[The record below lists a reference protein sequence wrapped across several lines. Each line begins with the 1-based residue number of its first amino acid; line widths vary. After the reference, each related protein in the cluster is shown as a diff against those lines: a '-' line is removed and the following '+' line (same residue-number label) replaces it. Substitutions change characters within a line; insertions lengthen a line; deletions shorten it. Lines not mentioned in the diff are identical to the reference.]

1 MADKRLTIYKVA
13 NKLVRQGKIEAAI
26 KEYKKLIDMNPN
38 DYDVRQILGDLYSKI
53 NRPKEAVQE
62 FKKIADYYEK
72 EGFNTKAIAM
82 LKRITKIDPSDESTA
97 LKLAEIYENEGLKV
111 EAKHIYLDLAE
122 NYKRLNNQKKA
133 LEIYQK
139 ILEFDRA
146 NVELRIKLAENFL
159 KEEMIEKAAKEYS
172 VITDILIKKN
182 EFEKLENI
190 LVNAYEKIKDPRL
203 FEKLIQTYIAKGEK
217 QKAIEKLEALGD
229 GLYNNK
235 NLLKILADLYIENNK
250 LDEVEKIY
258 KKIITID
265 KNDIEII
272 IRLGKLYL
280 QKKECEKAFELF
292 LPTINENIEKGLI
305 EEGISLARL
314 IIASNN
320 KFTPALEKLASI
332 FKQTNKKN
340 NLIAIYESMIPVYEE
355 QGNKKRLI
363 EILEELITLS
373 DSPYTYKE
381 QLKKLK
387 GEVVSEE
394 LESTEADRESEFVN
408 NKLRLAEESIKL
420 SNYAQATSILIK
432 AVEKYPQNI
441 ELRKKLV
448 DIFQLSNDV
457 DSSIEHA
464 LVLLDLYRSAGKN
477 EEYEKL
483 LSLLT
488 NLKPDDSRITELSE
502 GEKTDIDLDFGK
514 EDVEEQIKD
523 YTEDI
528 KSIDHEESAG
538 FNEFQIENNTIVDQ
552 SRQKVEQQE
561 DQEDNEDVMELS
573 EEETFRDIQEK
584 IEKDISRNFDSQRVQ
599 IDFFINNGALDE
611 AENLVKELLDKY
623 PNNKFLKNKLIEIK
637 NLKAE
642 EVVEI
647 DVSKDQPE
655 EEDIYEISSSL
666 TEESEIVQ
674 KMKAEE
680 EVEEQKEVEKGEE
693 NEDKNEYEIQTIEP
707 SKEYEDLKDFE
718 IEFEDERNEKE
729 EESIDLEID
738 KELLIQSP
746 DPQKKLNVDE
756 KEISSA
762 MVEIPSI
769 DDILNDDSQSSKSES
784 AEKVFD
790 EISGEVVFDSD
801 EELLLGDDAVLFEDA
816 KYFEI
821 EKNIEDELSA
831 IEFWIK
837 EIEKQRTSTIEKNMT
852 EIFEEFK
859 KGIDEKI
866 GQEDYDTRYNLGIAY
881 KEMGLV
887 EEAIHEF
894 LISAKHP
901 LKFFDSAT
909 LLGICFRDKGM
920 FDESINWL
928 EKALDVEGRKDEE
941 YIAVK
946 YELLITA
953 RLKEDFELAKKLA
966 KEIMEKDPDFRDIKE
981 IYNQLEKH

>member
-1 MADKRLTIYKVA
+1 MADKKLTIYKIA
-13 NKLVRQGKIEAAI
+13 SRLVRQGKIEAAI
-26 KEYKKLIDMNPN
+26 KEYKKLIDMNPH
-38 DYDVRQILGDLYSKI
+38 DYEVRQIVGDLYTKI

-62 FKKIADYYEK
+62 FKKIAGFYAN
-72 EGFNTKAIAM
+72 EGFNPKAIAM
-82 LKRITKIDPSDESTA
+82 LKRITKIDPSDESAA
-97 LKLAEIYENEGLKV
+97 LKLAEIYKAEGLIV

-133 LEIYQK
+133 LEIYQR
-139 ILEFDRA
+139 ILEFDRS
-146 NVELRIKLAENFL
+146 NVEMRIKLAENFL

-172 VITDILIKKN
+172 IITDILIKKN
-182 EFEKLENI
+182 EFKKLENI

-217 QKAIEKLEALGD
+217 KKAVEKLEALGE

-235 NLLKILADLYIENNK
+235 NLLKILADLYIENNR
-250 LDEVEKIY
+250 LEEVENIY

-265 KNDIEII
+265 KSDIEIV

-280 QKKECEKAFELF
+280 QKKECEKTYELF
-292 LPTINENIEKGLI
+292 LPTINEYIEKGSI

-340 NLIAIYESMIPVYEE
+340 SLIAIYESMIPVYEE

-381 QLKKLK
+381 QLKKLR
-387 GEVVSEE
+387 GEVISEE
-394 LESTEADRESEFVN
+394 LEATEADRESEFVN
-408 NKLRLAEESIKL
+408 NKLRLAEESLKL
-420 SNYAQATSILIK
+420 SNYAKATSILTK
-432 AVEKYPQNI
+432 AIRKYPQNI
-441 ELRKKLV
+441 ELRKKLFDV
-448 DIFQLSNDV
+448 YQLSNNV

-464 LVLLDLYRSAGKN
+464 LVLLDLYRNSGKN

-483 LSLLT
+483 LNLLT

-514 EDVEEQIKD
+514 DDVEEQIKD
-523 YTEDI
+523 YAEDI
-528 KSIDHEESAG
+528 KTIDNKTSSSFHEL
-538 FNEFQIENNTIVDQ
+538 QVENNNMITEQ
-552 SRQKVEQQE
+552 SNQKVNQQE
-561 DQEDNEDVMELS
+561 EEEDVMELS

-584 IEKDISRNFDSQRVQ
+584 IDKDISRNFDSQKVQ

-611 AENLVKELLDKY
+611 AEKLVKELLDKY
-623 PNNKFLKNKLIEIK
+623 PNNKFLDNKLIEIK
-637 NLKAE
+637 ELKE
-642 EVVEI
+642 KEI
-647 DVSKDQPE
+647 VGIDISKEQPE

-674 KMKAEE
+674 NMKVEE
-680 EVEEQKEVEKGEE
+680 EVEELKEIDAIEE
-693 NEDKNEYEIQTIEP
+693 DTGKKEYDINVIEP
-707 SKEYEDLKDFE
+707 SKEYEDLKDLE
-718 IEFEDERNEKE
+718 IEFDDEKNENE
-729 EESIDLEID
+729 VGNIDLEID

-746 DPQKKLNVDE
+746 EPSKDLNVDE

-762 MVEIPSI
+762 MVELPSI
-769 DDILNDDSQSSKSES
+769 DDILNEESQSKSES

-790 EISGEVVFDSD
+790 EISGDIEFDS
-801 EELLLGDDAVLFEDA
+801 EEDLLLGDDAVLFEEA

-821 EKNIEDELSA
+821 EKNVEDELNA
-831 IEFWIK
+831 IDFWIK

-928 EKALDVEGRKDEE
+928 DKALEVDGRKDEE

-946 YELLITA
+946 YELLMTA

-966 KEIMEKDPDFRDIKE
+966 KEIIEKNPDFRDIKD
-981 IYNQLEKH
+981 IYNQLEKP